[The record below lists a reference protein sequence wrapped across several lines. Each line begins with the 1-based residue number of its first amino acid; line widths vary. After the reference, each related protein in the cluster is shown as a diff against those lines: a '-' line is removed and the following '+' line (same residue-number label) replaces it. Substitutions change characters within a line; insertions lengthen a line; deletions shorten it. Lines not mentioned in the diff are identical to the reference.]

1 MFLNLFSII
10 LGQFIAQSVK
20 FSDSKNTNLNKYIK
34 KSLKIAAWILGSI
47 FLLLLL
53 LVFFIQVPYVQ
64 NKLKNKA
71 VNYLETKI
79 GTDVNIGRIEI
90 GFPKKIIIED
100 LYLESQQKD
109 TLLFGKKI
117 AVNISL
123 LKLLSN
129 KVEINS
135 VDLNGI
141 TMKVYRSKK
150 AVFNFD
156 YIIAALDNGK
166 PKDITEK
173 PMQFAIDKINLDN
186 INLRFDDAI
195 SNNNIQVQLTHFDT
209 RIKKFDLDK
218 MAVEVPKMQLHG
230 LTLNLEQNALLEE
243 IATKTVQK
251 TDSIARVKPNFDIK
265 LGTIALSKIKINYSD
280 KKTKNESA
288 LQLKKLLIDFETTD
302 FSQQLI
308 AINSI
313 ELQDAT
319 AHLKIGKSI
328 QKASPTPT
336 IAAAANQWK
345 VNLKTIDL
353 KNIAFAY
360 DDHNAKTISK
370 GIDYQHLDIKNLNLE
385 ARDFRYQ
392 TDAISGSINAFAVTE
407 KSGLV
412 VTSLQTNFGYGPQ
425 GTFLKN
431 FTLKTPQTV
440 IRNEIIAN
448 YPSLAQVKNDL
459 GNLAIATN
467 LSNTAIAFSDILLF
481 APDLAKSPPFKDR
494 PNAIIY
500 LNGKI
505 NGRLNNMVVPYIEI
519 SGIGNTK
526 LAASGKILGLPDMK
540 KATFDIVIREF
551 RSSAKDI
558 NDLLP
563 EGTVPNHLQLPS
575 KIALKGIF
583 KGSIQNFNTNLILNS
598 SLGNARIKGSFD
610 QRNKNREKYDA
621 IAELDNFDIGQ
632 LIQNNSLGKVSFK
645 ATIKG
650 VGLDPKTAN
659 AFLDGTLKKGK
670 FNNYTY
676 QNLAVKGNIT
686 KGVFDVFAKI
696 NDPNLGCD
704 MLAEGSFNGKYPEVK
719 MKLNID
725 IADLAKLNL
734 HAGPLKLRGKIDA
747 DIASLDADYLNGSIN
762 AYHFVI
768 ANEKEQF
775 QMDSVRIIALAT
787 SEKSSLEIKSQFLK
801 ANIEGQY
808 QLPKIATAVTNSLS
822 KYYDANLS
830 SKEEITTPQQF
841 VFNITVDNDPILA
854 KIIPKITRLEPLN
867 ISGRYNSINDSI
879 VLNAS
884 IPRFVYGTN
893 TISNAIIKIDKI
905 DNALVYKAVI
915 DEIQSDQFRLPHSS
929 LEGTIAKN
937 TIAYNLNLKDT
948 KNKDHYSVAGTF
960 QTKDA
965 TAEMRLLP
973 ESLLLNYEP
982 WLIADNN
989 VIRFEDQGIFADNF
1003 ELKNEQSA
1011 ITIQS
1016 HSTAAD
1022 APLAIDFKSFEI
1034 ETITKMFEKENF
1046 VFGGTVNGNVLLK
1059 NLMTMPIFTSDLN
1072 IENFSFKKDTIGAI
1086 NIKVN
1091 NEIEAIYAA
1100 KVTITGKENQV
1111 NLEGFYRNDNSSF
1124 DMHLDLQRLNMISI
1138 APFSAGNIT
1147 KSSGYLSGNFK
1158 LTGTIDQPKIIGD
1171 LQFHDVGFTV
1181 TKVNSP
1187 FKSMND
1193 RISFTK
1199 EGIVFP
1205 QFSLSDAQDNV
1216 LSLKGNIYTP
1226 NYKDFAFDLTI
1237 NADNFRVMNSS
1248 TKDNATYY
1256 GQLFL
1261 NARLN
1266 IKGDL
1271 NKPVVDGTVKINDAT
1286 KFTVELP
1293 QNDPSIADR
1302 EGIIEFID
1310 KDNLQLTEKLIIQKD
1325 SLSRS
1330 TIKGMN
1336 VAVNIEIDKEAELT
1350 IIIDKGNGDF
1360 VKVKGEAKLSGGI
1373 DESGKTTLT
1382 GRYEL
1387 KEGAYEMT
1395 FNFLKR
1401 KFEIQSGSSIVWTG
1415 EPTSA
1420 DINITAVYKSN
1431 TAPIDLLEDQLGNL
1445 SQSQKNTYKQKL
1457 PFETL
1462 LKLNG
1467 NLLKPDI
1474 TFDITL
1480 PEGNYG
1486 VASDILTTT
1495 RAKLAQLRQEPS
1507 ELNKQVFA
1515 ILLLNRFVGENP
1527 FASESGTSSSSL
1539 ARQSVSKILSEQ
1551 LNDLAGNLINGVEID
1566 FDLESTDD
1574 YSSGIRQDK
1583 TDLSVAV
1590 SKKLLNDRLKVTVGS
1605 SFGLEGEA
1613 QANQRTNNIA
1623 GDIAADYQLSKD
1635 GKYLIRGYRKNE
1647 YQVALQ
1653 GQIVET
1659 GLAFIITMD
1668 YNKFRELFHL
1678 SKAEK
1683 QMKSQ
1688 AKKKKKE
1695 AKAQKGHQN
1704 QTETEKK

>member
-1 MFLNLFSII
+1 LFLHIFSII
-10 LGQFIAQSVK
+10 LGQFIAQSFK
-20 FSDSKNTNLNKYIK
+20 FSDSKNTNLNKYVK
-34 KSLKIAAWILGSI
+34 KSLKIVAWILGSI

-71 VNYLETKI
+71 VTYLETKI

-100 LYLESQQKD
+100 VFLESQKKD

-117 AVNISL
+117 AVNVSL
-123 LKLLSN
+123 LKLLTN
-129 KVEINS
+129 EVEINS
-135 VDLNGI
+135 VDLSGI
-141 TMKVYRSKK
+141 TIKISRNKK

-156 YIIAALDNGK
+156 YIIAAFHNGK
-166 PKDITEK
+166 PKDTTAI

-195 SNNNIQVQLTHFDT
+195 TNNNIKVELTHFDT
-209 RIKKFDLDK
+209 RIKKIDLDK
-218 MAVEVPKMQLHG
+218 MAVEVPKMQLDG
-230 LTLNLEQNALLEE
+230 LTLNLEQNALSDE
-243 IATKTVQK
+243 IASKTIQK
-251 TDSIARVKPNFDIK
+251 TDSIARVQSNFDIK

-308 AINSI
+308 AVNTI

-319 AHLKIGKSI
+319 AQLKIGKSI
-328 QKASPTPT
+328 QTTTPTPR
-336 IAAAANQWK
+336 IATVAKQWK

-353 KNIAFAY
+353 KNIAFAFN
-360 DDHNAKTISK
+360 DENAKGISK
-370 GIDYQHLDIKNLNLE
+370 GIDYQNFEIKNLNLQ
-385 ARDFRYQ
+385 AKNFSYQ
-392 TDAISGSINAFAVTE
+392 TDAISGSVNAFEMTE

-412 VTSLQTNFGYGPQ
+412 VTSLQTEFGYGTQ
-425 GTFLKN
+425 GAFLKKLK
-431 FTLKTPQTV
+431 LKTPQTV
-440 IRNEIIAN
+440 IQNEIIVN
-448 YPSLAQVKNDL
+448 YPSLAKVKNDL
-459 GNLAIATN
+459 GCLAVAAN

-481 APDLAKSPPFKDR
+481 APELAKSTPFKDQT
-494 PNAIIY
+494 NAVIY
-500 LNGKI
+500 LNGNI
-505 NGRLNNMVVPYIEI
+505 NGRLSNMVVPNIEI
-519 SGIGNTK
+519 SGIGSSK
-526 LAASGKILGLPDMK
+526 LAASGKIVGLPDMSK
-540 KATFDIVIREF
+540 TTFDLLIREF
-551 RSSAKDI
+551 RTSAKDI
-558 NDLLP
+558 NVLAP
-563 EGTVPNHLQLPS
+563 KGTIPNNLQLPS
-575 KIALKGIF
+575 KIALRGVF
-583 KGSIQNFNTNLILNS
+583 KGSIQYFNTNLILNS
-598 SLGNARIKGSFD
+598 SLGNANIKGSFD
-610 QRNKNREKYDA
+610 QRIKNREKYDA

-632 LIQNNSLGKVSFK
+632 LIKNDSVGKISFK
-645 ATIKG
+645 AKIKG
-650 VGLDPKTAN
+650 VGFDPKTAN
-659 AFLDGTLKKGK
+659 VLLDGTLINGK
-670 FNNYTY
+670 LNNYTY
-676 QNLAVKGNIT
+676 QNLAVKGNIA
-686 KGVFDVFAKI
+686 KGVFDASAKI
-696 NDPNLGCD
+696 NDPNLGFD
-704 MLAEGSFNGKYPEVK
+704 MLAKGSFNGKYPEVK

-725 IADLAKLNL
+725 IADLEKLNL

-747 DIASLDADYLNGSIN
+747 DIATLDADYLNGTIN

-775 QMDSVRIIALAT
+775 QLDSARVIAWALA
-787 SEKSSLEIKSQFLK
+787 EKNSLEIKSQFLN

-808 QLPKIATAVTNSLS
+808 QLSKIATALTNSLS
-822 KYYDANLS
+822 KYYDANPS
-830 SKEEITTPQQF
+830 SKKKITTHQQF
-841 VFNITVDNDPILA
+841 VFSINITNDPIFS
-854 KIIPKITRLEPLN
+854 KIIPRITRLEPVN
-867 ISGRYNSINDSI
+867 INGRYNSINDSI

-884 IPRFVYGTN
+884 IPRFVYGAN
-893 TISNAIIKIDKI
+893 TVSNAIIKIEKK
-905 DNALVYKAVI
+905 DNALIYNTVI
-915 DEIQSDQFRLPHSS
+915 DEIQSEQFRLSHTSMA
-929 LEGTIAKN
+929 GTIANN

-948 KNKDHYSVAGTF
+948 KNKDLYIVAGTF

-965 TAEMRLLP
+965 ISEMRLLP
-973 ESLLLNYEP
+973 ESLLLNYKP

-989 VIRFEDQGIFADNF
+989 VIRFGDKGIFADNF

-1016 HSTAAD
+1016 QSTALD

-1034 ETITKMFEKENF
+1034 ETITKMFQKENLAL
-1046 VFGGTVNGNVLLK
+1046 GGTVNGNILLSSLTTK
-1059 NLMTMPIFTSDLN
+1059 PIFTSDLN
-1072 IENFSFKKDTIGAI
+1072 IENFSIKKDTIGNI

-1091 NEIEAIYAA
+1091 NENEAIYAA

-1124 DMHLDLQRLNMISI
+1124 DMDLDLQRLNLISI
-1138 APFSAGNIT
+1138 APFSAGTIT

-1158 LTGTIDQPKIIGD
+1158 IKGTNNQPKIIGD
-1171 LQFHDVGFTV
+1171 LQFHDGEFTI
-1181 TKVNSP
+1181 TKINAP
-1187 FKSMND
+1187 IKLMND
-1193 RISFTK
+1193 RILFRE
-1199 EGIVFP
+1199 EGILFP
-1205 QFSLSDAQDNV
+1205 QFSLSDNQDNV
-1216 LSLKGNIYTP
+1216 LTLKGNIYTP
-1226 NYKDFAFDLTI
+1226 NYKDFAFNLTI
-1237 NADNFRVMNSS
+1237 NADNFRAMNSS
-1248 TKDNATYY
+1248 AKDNATYY

-1261 NARLN
+1261 NARLH

-1271 NKPVVDGTVKINDAT
+1271 DTPVVDGTIKINEAT

-1310 KDNLQLTEKLIIQKD
+1310 QDNLQLTEKLIIQKD

-1330 TIKGMN
+1330 TFKGMN

-1350 IIIDKGNGDF
+1350 IIIDKSNGDF

-1401 KFEIQSGSSIVWTG
+1401 KFDIQSGSSILWTG

-1420 DINITAVYKSN
+1420 DINITAVYKSD

-1495 RAKLAQLRQEPS
+1495 RAKLSQLRQEPS

-1527 FASESGTSSSSL
+1527 FASESGTSSGAL
-1539 ARQSVSKILSEQ
+1539 ARQSVSKILSQQ
-1551 LNDLAGNLINGVEID
+1551 LNDLAGNLINGIEID
-1566 FDLESTDD
+1566 FDLESTED
-1574 YSSGIRQDK
+1574 YSSGEKQDK
-1583 TDLSVAV
+1583 TDLSVAI

-1613 QANQRTNNIA
+1613 QANQRTSNIA

-1668 YNKFRELFHL
+1668 YNKFSELFHR
-1678 SKAEK
+1678 SKSEI
-1683 QMKSQ
+1683 QMKSK
-1688 AKKKKKE
+1688 AKKKAKKPMHKKE
-1695 AKAQKGHQN
+1695 QQN
-1704 QTETEKK
+1704 QTETENK